1 MKKYDNSV
9 RLGSV
14 TERDWRLALDE
25 LAAYLTWRLRGKTA
39 RGAHSE
45 RELGMPAFDY
55 YQEEA
60 VVKLI
65 KCQWRWQPRYTLGQQ
80 LVEIASNLITK
91 QYEKY
96 KREHPA
102 SNENDGS
109 TRSPQENENGFAAR
123 KPEMIQFTDNMEQYE
138 EVADEDEQEQLDE
151 TYEMVFRLVADDQE
165 LTLYVK
171 AIQACG
177 HFDELPA
184 YMGLSKERVYRLQE
198 KLMRRIRKL
207 RVKN

>member
-45 RELGMPAFDY
+45 RALGMPAFDY

-65 KCQWRWQPRYTLGQQ
+65 KGQWRWQDRYTLGQQ

-102 SNENDGS
+102 SNENEN
-109 TRSPQENENGFAAR
+109 QNENGFAAR
-123 KPEMIQFTDNMEQYE
+123 KPDLIQFTDDMEQYE

-198 KLMRRIRKL
+198 KLMRRVRKL

>member
-45 RELGMPAFDY
+45 RALGMPAFDY

-65 KCQWRWQPRYTLGQQ
+65 KGQWRWQPRYTLGQQ
-80 LVEIASNLITK
+80 LVEIASNLWKISWRRKWQLTPVFLPGK
-91 QYEKY
+91 SHGQRNLVGY
-96 KREHPA
+96 
-102 SNENDGS
+102 
-109 TRSPQENENGFAAR
+109 SPWGHKE
-123 KPEMIQFTDNMEQYE
+123 
-138 EVADEDEQEQLDE
+138 LDTTE
-151 TYEMVFRLVADDQE
+151 
-165 LTLYVK
+165 
-171 AIQACG
+171 
-177 HFDELPA
+177 
-184 YMGLSKERVYRLQE
+184 
-198 KLMRRIRKL
+198 
-207 RVKN
+207 

>member
-65 KCQWRWQPRYTLGQQ
+65 KGQWRWQPRYTLGQQ

-91 QYEKY
+91 QYEKWM
-96 KREHPA
+96 REHPA
-102 SNENDGS
+102 YNEN
-109 TRSPQENENGFAAR
+109 QNENCFAAR
-123 KPEMIQFTDNMEQYE
+123 KPDLIQFTDDMEQYE

-184 YMGLSKERVYRLQE
+184 YLGLSKERVYRLQE
-198 KLMRRIRKL
+198 KLMRRVRKL